1 MGMIGY
7 AMNHAKE
14 HERSEGI
21 STLEKREDI
30 NGHLISETEQ
40 CVATPKRNDK
50 ELSFVRISQNHQ
62 QIKKNDLAINKD
74 DRVHALC

>member
-7 AMNHAKE
+7 AMNHAKK

-21 STLEKREDI
+21 ATLEQREDI
-30 NGHLISETEQ
+30 NGHLMSETEQ

-50 ELSFVRISQNHQ
+50 ELSFV
-62 QIKKNDLAINKD
+62 
-74 DRVHALC
+74 

>member
-21 STLEKREDI
+21 ITIEKREAI
-30 NGHLISETEQ
+30 KGHLITETEQ
-40 CVATPKRNDK
+40 GVATPKRNDK
-50 ELSFVRISQNHQ
+50 ELSFV
-62 QIKKNDLAINKD
+62 
-74 DRVHALC
+74 